1 MKTHISR
8 LIDDKCDDSPRC
20 YQPRQSLEMEL
31 SAGFSGETR
40 HCDSRCPSFVIMAD
54 ECPFG
59 KHVDVTA
66 RFTCKTIPIRRQT
79 FGGYFI
85 ASKDTSVTDF
95 IMTESNINN
104 VKIKTTYG
112 YHIENSLLFLP

>member
-1 MKTHISR
+1 
-8 LIDDKCDDSPRC
+8 
-20 YQPRQSLEMEL
+20 
-31 SAGFSGETR
+31 
-40 HCDSRCPSFVIMAD
+40 MAD

-66 RFTCKTIPIRRQT
+66 HSTGKTIPTRRQT
-79 FGGYFI
+79 FGGHFI

-112 YHIENSLLFLP
+112 DHIENSLLFLP